1 MSYAELWESNLLIL
15 LLINCLLLKKK
26 NKAVW
31 ILIVGILKS
40 TQTFE
45 KNTHI
50 LLSDEEES
58 IWRAGVESEAKIIP
72 NLIF

>member
-1 MSYAELWESNLLIL
+1 MLFE
-15 LLINCLLLKKK
+15 INLLKKFI
-26 NKAVW
+26 AVW

-45 KNTHI
+45 KGPHI

-58 IWRAGVESEAKIIP
+58 VWRAGVETEAKIIP
-72 NLIF
+72 HLTF

>member
-1 MSYAELWESNLLIL
+1 MSYTELWESNLLIL
-15 LLINCLLLKKK
+15 LLINCRLLKK

-45 KNTHI
+45 KDTHI